1 MIKDNFVSIGIVV
14 HKKTSKGKVIDLHE
28 IMKTNFSYFEIILID
43 LDNSIKKTN
52 KFISLKNIRILELS
66 SKVDIEDAYNSIIE
80 NCIGDYLTIIDVN
93 HDPVSS
99 LLNFLEKSFKYDII
113 IGKCIKKRDSITD
126 LFFSNLFY
134 SMISSLTGVK
144 IDKKFSDYISLNRRV
159 INFIINKQ
167 EKVKYLK
174 LSVLKERFSI
184 FEFDYSPIGKKSYK
198 RNLFSNINFSIDVLV
213 SFSDK
218 LIRIATILSL
228 LASIINLIFLIYVLV
243 IFFFKNDVVE
253 GWASSNIFNSV
264 VFFILF
270 LVMSI
275 LGEYIRV
282 VLKNQKRNNEYQ
294 IINER
299 SNDTIIIS
307 EKNIDN

>member
-1 MIKDNFVSIGIVV
+1 MIKDNFISIGIVV
-14 HKKTSKGKVIDLHE
+14 HKKTTRSVVIELHE
-28 IMKTNFSYFEIILID
+28 ILKTNFSYFEIILID
-43 LDNSIKKTN
+43 FDNSIKKDN
-52 KFISLKNIRILELS
+52 QFMDLKNIRILELS

-80 NCIGDYLTIIDVN
+80 NCIGDYLTIIDIN

-99 LLNFLEKSFKYDII
+99 LLNFLEKSIKYDVV
-113 IGKCIKKRDSITD
+113 IGKCIKKQHSIFD

-134 SMISSLTGVK
+134 SLISSLVGVK

-159 INFIINKQ
+159 INFIINRQ

-184 FEFDYSPIGKKSYK
+184 FEFDYSPIGKKSSK
-198 RNLFSNINFSIDVLV
+198 RSLLSNVNFSIDVLV

-218 LIRIATILSL
+218 LIRIATVLSL
-228 LASIINLIFLIYVLV
+228 FASIINLIYIIYVLV
-243 IFFFKNDVVE
+243 IFFFKENVIE
-253 GWASSNIFNSV
+253 GWASSNLYNSV
-264 VFFILF
+264 IFFILF
-270 LVMSI
+270 LVTSI
-275 LGEYIRV
+275 LGEYLRV
-282 VLKNQKRNNEYQ
+282 ILKNQKRNNEYE

-299 SNDTIIIS
+299 SNDSIVIS